1 VTFDYRWN
9 VMLMNKCLCIFI
21 IMVLW
26 ASVVAAGPHVDV
38 IEVDGVINPVA
49 DRFIYDAIKI
59 AEDDGAQCL
68 IIQLDTPGG
77 LMESMHSIKKNILAA
92 DVPVVVFVSPGG
104 ARAASAGVWI
114 TLSSHIAVMAPGT
127 HIGAA
132 HPVAMGG
139 GEISEDMKEKL
150 VNDAVADVRSLAEK
164 RGRNADWA
172 EDAVRQSVSI
182 TEKEALEENIIE
194 LISDDLGSLL
204 AAIDGWEVGLAD
216 GERVLDTEHAEIR
229 SIEMSLR
236 YRILDIISNPNI
248 AYILLMLGFY
258 GLFFELSNPGSILP
272 GVVGGICLIL
282 AFFAL
287 QTLPI
292 NYAGL
297 LLILFALILFIAEI
311 KVPSFGLLT
320 VGGVISM
327 ILGSIMLIKSP
338 AEFLRISWMTIIPA
352 VIITVAFFVFAG
364 GMALRARLKKPTTGR
379 EGLVGEV
386 GVARTKLDPAG
397 KIFVHGE
404 YWNAVCEQPV
414 EEGEE
419 VVVEKVES
427 MKLRVRKQS

>member
-1 VTFDYRWN
+1 MKRVCIGI
-9 VMLMNKCLCIFI
+9 CLF
-21 IMVLW
+21 VW
-26 ASVVAAGPHVDV
+26 ATTLVAQPHVDV
-38 IEVDGVINPVA
+38 IEVNGVVNPVA
-49 DRFIYDAIKI
+49 DRFINDAIKT

-68 IIQLDTPGG
+68 IIELDTPGG
-77 LMESMHSIKKNILAA
+77 LMESMHSIKKNILASE
-92 DVPVVVFVSPGG
+92 VPVVVFVSPGG

-114 TLSSHIAVMAPGT
+114 TLSSHIAAMAPGT

-139 GEISEDMKEKL
+139 GEISEDMEQKL
-150 VNDAVADVRSLAEK
+150 VNDAVADIRSLAEK

-172 EDAVRQSVSI
+172 EEAVRQSVSI
-182 TEKEALEENIIE
+182 TEKEALEEGVIDVIV
-194 LISDDLGSLL
+194 DDLRSLL
-204 AAIDGWEVGLAD
+204 NAIDGREVRLAD
-216 GERVLDTEHAEIR
+216 GECLLETRDVEIR
-229 SIEMSLR
+229 RINMSLR
-236 YRILDIISNPNI
+236 YRILDTISNPNV

-287 QTLPI
+287 HTLPI

-297 LLILFALILFIAEI
+297 LLIIFALILFIAEI
-311 KVPSFGLLT
+311 KVPSYGLLT
-320 VGGVISM
+320 VGGIISM
-327 ILGSIMLIKSP
+327 ILGSIMLIKTP

-352 VIITVAFFVFAG
+352 VIVTVAFFVFAM
-364 GMALRARLKKPTTGR
+364 GMALRARLKKPTTGQ

-386 GVARTKLDPAG
+386 GIAKSKLDPKG

-404 YWNAVCEQPV
+404 FWNAFSDEPI

-419 VVVEKVES
+419 VVVEEVQR
-427 MKLRVRKQS
+427 MKLKVKKRS